1 MDGRLFGIFTTK
13 KIMRSKIDGYKDI
26 HTWSETN
33 NYKIDIRC
41 YTYFVCVFK
50 ESKFFQIYSVYI
62 ENESLTETKKKPS
75 YPCLIPGIYVIVI
88 YGYANVHR

>member
-1 MDGRLFGIFTTK
+1 MLISFNKNLICSTLNAKTKKIKNK

-62 ENESLTETKKKPS
+62 ENESLTETKKN
-75 YPCLIPGIYVIVI
+75 LHIPV
-88 YGYANVHR
+88 

>member
-1 MDGRLFGIFTTK
+1 MFYFKRKDK
-13 KIMRSKIDGYKDI
+13 KKNIMRSKIDGYKDI

-50 ESKFFQIYSVYI
+50 ESNFFQIYSVYI
-62 ENESLTETKKKPS
+62 ENESLTETKKTSKTLFNS
-75 YPCLIPGIYVIVI
+75 RNLCYCHLWLCKCS
-88 YGYANVHR
+88 

>member
-1 MDGRLFGIFTTK
+1 MFYFKRKDQK
-13 KIMRSKIDGYKDI
+13 KKEKKMRSKLDGYKDI
-26 HTWSETN
+26 HTQSETN

-62 ENESLTETKKKPS
+62 ENESLTETKKN
-75 YPCLIPGIYVIVI
+75 LHIPV
-88 YGYANVHR
+88 

>member
-1 MDGRLFGIFTTK
+1 MICSSLNAKTKKKIKK

-62 ENESLTETKKKPS
+62 ENESLTETKKN
-75 YPCLIPGIYVIVI
+75 LHIPV
-88 YGYANVHR
+88 

>member
-1 MDGRLFGIFTTK
+1 MFYFKRKDKKKK

-50 ESKFFQIYSVYI
+50 KANFFKYIVFTSKMKV
-62 ENESLTETKKKPS
+62 
-75 YPCLIPGIYVIVI
+75 
-88 YGYANVHR
+88 